1 MGSPPERARCCAV
14 CQFDFELFDQE
25 NNAKCTICPR
35 CRILRTI
42 FEDPPNDTPKVH
54 FPRTTHHQ
62 AAGSTLHV
70 GQHSASGW
78 NMMRPEEHC
87 PTLEKKR
94 PRGRSR
100 SSSRT
105 FDANDR
111 SNSSVAANVGSRRRL
126 PQRDREFFNQ
136 TPGLSTLDQSDLSG
150 TATVGRQPSPQCKR
164 DSTSRIP
171 GLLTIPKAPT
181 ALVNSPATVSE
192 TLAPGS
198 DNEINSPNTKVD
210 SGRRKRRRRNKHE
223 VFTDV
228 SWFALEKT
236 GEWGFLAEPIPQGD
250 HIGFKQ
256 LRTASVQAE
265 VGETPAYGTH
275 HTLGTSAQAKPSV
288 PEVQSSKHRPRKV
301 RKGLR
306 QRFEEMGGTAR
317 IEYLESEVENLK
329 EKLGNKQ
336 END

>member
-1 MGSPPERARCCAV
+1 
-14 CQFDFELFDQE
+14 
-25 NNAKCTICPR
+25 
-35 CRILRTI
+35 
-42 FEDPPNDTPKVH
+42 
-54 FPRTTHHQ
+54 
-62 AAGSTLHV
+62 
-70 GQHSASGW
+70 
-78 NMMRPEEHC
+78 MMRPEEHC
-87 PTLEKKR
+87 PILEKKR

-105 FDANDR
+105 FDAKDR

-126 PQRDREFFNQ
+126 PQREREFIDQ
-136 TPGLSTLDQSDLSG
+136 TPGLSTLDQSDLSA

-164 DSTSRIP
+164 DSTRRIP
-171 GLLTIPKAPT
+171 GLLTFQRASI
-181 ALVNSPATVSE
+181 ALVTSPATVSE

-198 DNEINSPNTKVD
+198 DNEINSPDTKVD

-228 SWFALEKT
+228 SWLASEKT
-236 GEWGFLAEPIPQGD
+236 GEWGFLAEQIPQDG
-250 HIGFKQ
+250 HIGLKQ

-265 VGETPAYGTH
+265 AAVTRAYGTY

-288 PEVQSSKHRPRKV
+288 PEVNCSKHRPRKV

-306 QRFEEMGGTAR
+306 QRFEEMGSTAR
-317 IEYLESEVENLK
+317 IGYLESEVGILK
-329 EKLGNKQ
+329 GKLGNKQ